1 MISEDEL
8 IRCGD
13 TEWVHLA
20 RQLNLCSNDLEFRSN
35 EFERRKK
42 FYLLCFCAI
51 ASCVGVLTGVITFL
65 LMGAIY

>member
-8 IRCGD
+8 IRYGD
-13 TEWVHLA
+13 TEWAHLA
-20 RQLNLCSNDLEFRSN
+20 RQLNLCFNDLEFRSN

-65 LMGAIY
+65 LMGVIY